1 MAATITATG
10 TWTAVAPSK
19 YTGGV
24 GVQIGPTG
32 APLSPFDSRGATQ
45 AGLSGFPEFWQFV
58 ALMASN
64 LNITTLEAMDIL
76 RLQLADARRQP
87 AMGERAY
94 AP

>member
-10 TWTAVAPSK
+10 TWTPITAPTD
-19 YTGGV
+19 YIGGS

-32 APLSPFDSRGATQ
+32 NGDFDSRGATQ
-45 AGLSGFPEFWQFV
+45 AGKNGFPEFWQFI
-58 ALMASN
+58 ALMAAN

-87 AMGERAY
+87 TMGERAY

>member
-1 MAATITATG
+1 MAATITSTG
-10 TWTAVAPSK
+10 TWTPITAPSK
-19 YTGGV
+19 YVGGV

-32 APLSPFDSRGATQ
+32 GGNFDSRGATQ
-45 AGLSGFPEFWQFV
+45 AGQNGFPEFWQFI
-58 ALMASN
+58 ALMAAN

-76 RLQLADARRQP
+76 HLQLADARRQP